1 MYLAKQSALLLIL
14 FVIVSFKVNANGIA
28 EYGDATHQYEVHYS
42 VFNSSFLQPNI
53 AKAHGISRAPNIAVA
68 NIAVRRKLKDSD
80 SGKKTVATISRVQ
93 GHIHNLLG
101 QKREL
106 SFSEVRE
113 QEAIYYLAQF
123 RFGDKETLTFNLEL
137 MPDMRLGPVN
147 LKFTKEMY
155 ID

>member
-42 VFNSSFLQPNI
+42 VFNSSFLQ
-53 AKAHGISRAPNIAVA
+53 PNIAVA